1 MRLFIIALASFT
13 MTACSAIPESWK
25 FDTDFFSTT
34 EDVSETVVVDDAAQD
49 DAAQDEVAQFDTGL
63 LAQIEVGQTKEQVL
77 EILGPSVNVDSG
89 VTLADHYVKGGEV
102 YDVLYF
108 RAEVDGV
115 SEIRAL
121 LFKAD
126 RLVGIGWSDIN

>member
-1 MRLFIIALASFT
+1 MRLFIITLALFT

-34 EDVSETVVVDDAAQD
+34 EDIQETVVADDTAQN
-49 DAAQDEVAQFDTGL
+49 EVAQFDTGL

-108 RAEVDGV
+108 RAEIDGV
-115 SEIRAL
+115 SELRAL

-126 RLVGIGWSDIN
+126 RLVGIGWSEIN